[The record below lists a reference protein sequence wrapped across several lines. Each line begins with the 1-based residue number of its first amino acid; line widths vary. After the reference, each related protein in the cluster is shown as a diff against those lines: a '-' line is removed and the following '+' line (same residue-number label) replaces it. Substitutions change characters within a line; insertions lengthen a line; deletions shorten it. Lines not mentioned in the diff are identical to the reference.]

1 MQKTRGLGKNIMI
14 KYRRILSPV
23 DFSKA
28 SQRAFETAVDLA
40 ARLDA
45 EVRAMHVYQ
54 LPAST
59 LPDGVMETPTD
70 LETVLEERLEKQLSE
85 FVKQTA
91 TEGVNITTGLAEGVP
106 YVEITRAAK
115 AFDADLIVIGT
126 HGRTGLAHLLLG
138 SVAERVL
145 RISEIPVLVVQQ
157 HH

>member
-1 MQKTRGLGKNIMI
+1 
-14 KYRRILSPV
+14 
-23 DFSKA
+23 
-28 SQRAFETAVDLA
+28 
-40 ARLDA
+40 
-45 EVRAMHVYQ
+45 MHVYQ